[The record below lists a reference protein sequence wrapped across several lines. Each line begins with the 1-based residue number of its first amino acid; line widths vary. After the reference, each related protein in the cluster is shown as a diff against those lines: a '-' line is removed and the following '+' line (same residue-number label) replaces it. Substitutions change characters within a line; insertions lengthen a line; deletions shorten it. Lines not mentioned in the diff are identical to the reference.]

1 MQTIQNILK
10 IAPSGAVLSDQYGST
25 TGISLEIM
33 LGTAVSLEF
42 DLREES
48 AADNTVLA
56 MYPLEKLI
64 SGAYYCAFDTAC
76 KYSDSPL
83 LLQISGIT
91 LTSGNGKTV
100 FAVNIP
106 DTAVEKMITA
116 LAGRESLQ
124 MFCEIGGISPE
135 GKANFAWHFPVTVR
149 NRVFSG
155 NGEATVAGDP
165 EYYTSV
171 QVEAAISRPLIYEYS
186 ADAQS
191 WHPDFVSGDKF
202 LRMRHGENGFPSEA
216 MPLPRGEKGDT
227 GAKGDKGD
235 PGSSGLEDVFLSF
248 EETEDA
254 NMECY
259 FSPESGKRYI
269 IDVEDFGTT
278 TYLYILGSYTVTDE
292 CQIWLRI
299 EETAITN
306 DLFRCNLSS
315 VFNLVNEP
323 DLSSRNLESGYR
335 YIVISIQNNLAV
347 CSEFTLGD
355 ENNIWY
361 GEVE

>member
-25 TGISLEIM
+25 TGVSLEIM
-33 LGTAVSLEF
+33 LGTSLSLEF

-48 AADNTVLA
+48 AADNSVLK

-91 LTSGNGKTV
+91 LSSDNGKTV

-149 NRVFSG
+149 NRIFSG
-155 NGEATVAGDP
+155 NGEATIAGDP

-186 ADAQS
+186 ADARSWRSARPNQS
-191 WHPDFVSGDKF
+191 SSPPPVPGGRRCSYHGIPRVRWQYRCFQWWHSAHK
-202 LRMRHGENGFPSEA
+202 
-216 MPLPRGEKGDT
+216 PRRQDGKG
-227 GAKGDKGD
+227 
-235 PGSSGLEDVFLSF
+235 
-248 EETEDA
+248 
-254 NMECY
+254 
-259 FSPESGKRYI
+259 
-269 IDVEDFGTT
+269 
-278 TYLYILGSYTVTDE
+278 
-292 CQIWLRI
+292 
-299 EETAITN
+299 
-306 DLFRCNLSS
+306 
-315 VFNLVNEP
+315 
-323 DLSSRNLESGYR
+323 
-335 YIVISIQNNLAV
+335 
-347 CSEFTLGD
+347 
-355 ENNIWY
+355 
-361 GEVE
+361 